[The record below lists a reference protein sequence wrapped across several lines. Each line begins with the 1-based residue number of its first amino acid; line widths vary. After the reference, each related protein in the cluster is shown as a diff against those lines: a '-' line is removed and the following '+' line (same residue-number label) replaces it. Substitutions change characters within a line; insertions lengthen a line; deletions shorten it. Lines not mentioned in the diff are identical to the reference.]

1 MNLVWFR
8 NDLRVR
14 DNPALYQACAAGE
27 GVVAVVAY
35 TPGQWFAHDESPAKM
50 QFWFACLK
58 DLQSELAALNI
69 PLRVIET
76 PDYPALPDK
85 LLALA
90 NEVQASRLYLNHEY
104 ALNERQRDLAVLNR
118 FRAEG
123 RKVIGFH
130 GDLVIPPGEV
140 LTGQGQPFKVFTPF
154 SRAWRKV
161 CQQQQ
166 PAPLALPKK
175 QPLITTVDQP
185 LPEMPVWGITNN
197 TPWNASLW
205 PAGSA
210 AAHAQLQNFVAVHL
224 NEYPVQR
231 DIPFEPGTSQLSPYL
246 AVGALSARQCMAG
259 VASSSDDPDWFNGQW
274 LTELIWREFY
284 RHLLVQFPQ
293 MNYLQPFRPEVEQR
307 IRWQNNPQLFDAWSR
322 GETGFPLVDAGMKQ
336 LLSTGWMHNRLRM
349 VCASFLTKLLRQ
361 DWRLGAQFF
370 MQHLV
375 DGDFASN
382 LGGWQWCASVGADA
396 APYFRIFNPQRQ
408 AERFDPQGAFV
419 AHWLPELRTVQ
430 ANKRH
435 DPVLAERVGRPAAI
449 IDYRA
454 ARQQSLDDYQQST
467 RVST

>member
-27 GVVAVVAY
+27 GVVAVVTY
-35 TPGQWFAHDESPAKM
+35 TPKQWLLHDESPAKM
-50 QFWFACLK
+50 QFWHACLAALK
-58 DLQSELAALNI
+58 ADLHRLNI
-69 PLRVIET
+69 PLQVIET
-76 PDYPALPDK
+76 DAFQAVPETLS
-85 LLALA
+85 ALA
-90 NEVQASRLYLNHEY
+90 NQVQASRLYLNHEY
-104 ALNERQRDLAVLNR
+104 ALNERQRDRAVLNR

-130 GDLVIPPGEV
+130 GDLVISPGEV

-154 SRAWRKV
+154 SRVWRKV
-161 CQQQQ
+161 CQQQHPEPLGMPKTQPLAAMPDAPLPTLPQWGIEHATVWQ
-166 PAPLALPKK
+166 PA
-175 QPLITTVDQP
+175 I
-185 LPEMPVWGITNN
+185 
-197 TPWNASLW
+197 W
-205 PAGSA
+205 PAGSE
-210 AAHAQLQNFVAVHL
+210 AAHNRLQDFIAMHL
-224 NEYPVQR
+224 DEYSVQR

-246 AVGALSARQCMAG
+246 ATGALSVRQCMAG
-259 VASSSDDPDWFNGQW
+259 VAAASEDPDWFNGQW

-284 RHLLVQFPQ
+284 RHLLVQFPR
-293 MNYLQPFRPEVEQR
+293 MNYLKPFRPEVEER
-307 IRWQNNPQLFDAWSR
+307 IHWQDAPDLFNAWCQ

-336 LLSTGWMHNRLRM
+336 LLATGWMHNRLRM

-361 DWRLGAQFF
+361 DWRQGAQFF
-370 MQHLV
+370 MQHLI

-419 AHWLPELRTVQ
+419 THWLPELRGLP

-435 DPVLAERVGRPAAI
+435 DPALAQTVGRPAAI
-449 IDYRA
+449 IDYTS
-454 ARQQSLDDYQQST
+454 ARQQSLADYQQSA
-467 RVST
+467 RDLA